1 LGIIRRQSIQS
12 SLLQYIG
19 AAIGFVNKILLFTN
33 FLTTEEVG
41 LANILVT
48 NAMLYA
54 QFSAMGFT
62 TMTLRFFPY
71 FQDKQRKHH
80 NFLLMLLVIPAI
92 GFVVVTLL
100 ILIFQHHIFHWFQ
113 KESPL
118 MIEYFWYLIPLAF
131 ATLYF
136 DLFDAYLR
144 SLLKTV
150 VPILFREI
158 IQRVFI
164 AIAILFYAVG
174 WVTFPEFV
182 VIYVALLSSV
192 TLLMVLY
199 TWWLGHLHLR
209 ASATWRMR
217 KLLRKVLVFGGYTL
231 MGNISAIILYNIDGL
246 MLASYTGMREVGI
259 YTTSYYV
266 SALIT
271 IPWRAIQKVASPQ
284 IAEHWAKNDL
294 PAMQKLYQRTSLINL
309 GIGIYL
315 FVMMYLGI
323 DSLFAMMP
331 TAFATGASV
340 LIIIGVSRV
349 LDMITG
355 LNTYILIMS
364 RYFRIDLYLSL
375 FVFVAGIAMNFYF
388 IPNYGIVGASFATG
402 LAILLANLGRLGFLW
417 VKYGLHPFNSKMLVV
432 LAVGVVTF
440 GLTYLLPPLHN
451 VFMTYALHG
460 IVFTALFGS
469 LILWLNAIPD
479 SRKMLKLLV
488 DKARPI
494 LGKMGLSIGQKG
506 GGSGPGSK
514 AKKPQAPQGRK
525 KPKRGKGR

>member
-33 FLTTEEVG
+33 FLSAEEVG
-41 LANILVT
+41 LANIMVT

-80 NFLLMLLVIPAI
+80 NFLLMLLLIPAI

-100 ILIFQHHIFHWFQ
+100 ILIFKQQIFQWFET
-113 KESPL
+113 ESPL
-118 MIEYFWYLIPLAF
+118 MIEYFWYLIPLGF

-164 AIAILFYAVG
+164 AIAILMYALE

-199 TWWLGHLHLR
+199 TYWLGHLHLR

-246 MLASYTGMREVGI
+246 MLASYLGMDEVGI
-259 YTTSYYV
+259 YTTSFYV

-284 IAEHWAKNDL
+284 IAEHWAKGDL

-331 TAFATGASV
+331 TAFAAGAGV

-364 RYFRIDLYLSL
+364 RYFKIDLYLSL

-388 IPNYGIVGASFATG
+388 IPNHGIEGAALATG

-417 VKYGLHPFNSKMLVV
+417 VKFGLHPFSMKMLLV
-432 LAVGVVTF
+432 LPVGAIAY
-440 GLTYLLPPLHN
+440 GLTYLLPATGH
-451 VFMTYALHG
+451 VMVTYGAHG
-460 IVFTALFGS
+460 LFFTVLFGG
-469 LILWLNAIPD
+469 LILWLDAIPD
-479 SRKMLKLLV
+479 SRKMLKLMA

-494 LGKMGLSIGQKG
+494 LGKLGLSFAQQG
-506 GGSGPGSK
+506 GGSGPGFK
-514 AKKPQAPQGRK
+514 AKKPKAPQGRK